1 MTDDDPSLENDPSLL
16 DEGEFDAVDEDAFV
30 PEGVS
35 PDIDPAAVMA
45 EAAME
50 RMHRQAYWH
59 QHSKQLFAF
68 LFANCCFFASAFAA
82 WGRSGY
88 NEDGSQVALDPSL
101 LFTGLDTIRG
111 SFIFALALYGFW
123 TAVFNIWHAQMKV
136 WPYML
141 GGILGLW
148 VGLQGIMQG
157 IGGEQWERSKLYLS
171 DHVESKTLMDDM
183 LTPLGTI
190 APGYWLCA
198 FGGFI
203 VVWVIVMGL
212 VKGQQ
217 SSKTAATADSGGGS
231 KRRRR

>member
-1 MTDDDPSLENDPSLL
+1 MTDDPTIEDDAL
-16 DEGEFDAVDEDAFV
+16 DGADEAFEADAAFEDA
-30 PEGVS
+30 
-35 PDIDPAAVMA
+35 PDVDAGTIMA
-45 EAAME
+45 EAKVE

-59 QHSKQLFAF
+59 AQSKQLFAF
-68 LFANCCFFASAFAA
+68 LFANCMFFASGFAA
-82 WGRSGY
+82 WTRAGY
-88 NEDGSQVALDPSL
+88 NEDGSAVLVDPSL

-111 SFIFALALYGFW
+111 AFIFALAIYGFW

-136 WPYML
+136 WPYLL

-148 VGLQGIMQG
+148 VGIGGIVSG

-171 DHVESKTLMDDM
+171 DHVESKTLMDDL

-198 FGGFI
+198 FGGLI

-212 VKGQQ
+212 VQGGA
-217 SSKTAATADSGGGS
+217 SAKTSAGASGGGGS
-231 KRRRR
+231 GRKRR